1 MGLDAAFWILAVVGV
16 GSAVAVVF
24 LRDVFRA
31 ALFLVLGFFTV
42 AGIYVTLDA
51 DFLAAVQVLI
61 YVGAVGILLLFAIM
75 FTRETRRGS
84 LFNRLKM
91 PALVFAAALLGI
103 MIYTMT
109 ATDWSS
115 LGAAA
120 NPALPG
126 LQESGTG
133 LTGRIGEA
141 LFSKD
146 GFVLPL
152 EIAGVMLLAAVLGA
166 IVIMREK

>member
-75 FTRETRRGS
+75 FTREARRGS

-109 ATDWSS
+109 ATDW
-115 LGAAA
+115 GVAA
-120 NPALPG
+120 NPGLPG

-133 LTGRIGEA
+133 LTGRIG
-141 LFSKD
+141 
-146 GFVLPL
+146 
-152 EIAGVMLLAAVLGA
+152 
-166 IVIMREK
+166 